1 MTQKLHANLSQKCKL
16 LKTAD
21 QVKEQEEEVS
31 NKKQISTRFNFKKIL
46 TSAKISTS
54 MTDLWKWGNSWI
66 YFILLNLLISYILLR
81 RNGFLKEH
89 VLSRFFCFFFTQ
101 TSYIPHITSS
111 EMLTFKSSHQKC
123 LMKTQVFRGGFRNFS

>member
-54 MTDLWKWGNSWI
+54 MTDLWK
-66 YFILLNLLISYILLR
+66 
-81 RNGFLKEH
+81 
-89 VLSRFFCFFFTQ
+89 
-101 TSYIPHITSS
+101 
-111 EMLTFKSSHQKC
+111 
-123 LMKTQVFRGGFRNFS
+123 